1 MAGIPGSAPRERKA
15 ISEAYLSLIAV
26 AFSELRR
33 DLRDLIET
41 EWEESI
47 RRRAE
52 ELTITLSQACQ
63 RQKLDDL
70 VKLLRYVANLTRV
83 SRENAL
89 PILPELKEK
98 FESLI
103 GGIQTA
109 LSRRSSRYMG

>member
-1 MAGIPGSAPRERKA
+1 MAGIPGSAPRERKT

-33 DLRDLIET
+33 DLRDLVET
-41 EWEESI
+41 GWEESI

-52 ELTITLSQACQ
+52 ELAITLSQACH
-63 RQKLDDL
+63 RQKLEDL

-83 SRENAL
+83 TRENAM

-103 GGIQTA
+103 GQIQTA
-109 LSRRSSRYMG
+109 LSRRSSSYMG